1 LTDSDTRRTIRDVA
15 RRVVLPGTIQLVVG
29 LLGLFVAPH
38 AIEAQQA
45 QRVSRIG
52 VLRGGASPDPLVE
65 AFRQGLRDLGYVE
78 GRNVSS
84 EYRWAE
90 GAAERL
96 PALAADL
103 LSREVDVIV
112 AGGSDVMGAKLA
124 ASRIPIVMPVS
135 IDPVRL
141 GLVTSL
147 RRPGGNITGLASL
160 WDEMPG
166 KWMEILR
173 EALPG
178 VSRVAVL
185 QAPGTA
191 TGQVEAA
198 EAAARSTGVRLRVLN
213 VVRPDDLQAA
223 FAEAAKSQTEALI
236 VLPSPFFFGYR
247 TRIVQLAARHR
258 IPVMYHQREY
268 VVGAG
273 GLMSYGPDLHD
284 MFRRAAGYVDKI
296 LKGARPADLPIEQ
309 PTKFELVVNLKTA
322 GILGLSIPPSVLSRA
337 DQVVR

>member
-1 LTDSDTRRTIRDVA
+1 VA
-15 RRVVLPGTIQLVVG
+15 RRVGLPATIQVILG
-29 LLGLFVAPH
+29 LLGLLAVEH
-38 AIEAQQA
+38 AIEGQPAQKVA
-45 QRVSRIG
+45 RIG
-52 VLRGGASPDPLVE
+52 VLRGGSFPDPLVE
-65 AFRQGLRDLGYVE
+65 AFRQGLRDLGYIE
-78 GRNVSS
+78 GRNVSI

-96 PALAADL
+96 PDLAADL
-103 LSREVDVIV
+103 VRRKVDVIV
-112 AGGSDVMGAKLA
+112 AGGSDVLGAKLA
-124 ASRIPIVMPVS
+124 ASRIPVVMPVS

-147 RRPGGNITGLASL
+147 HRPGGNITGLASL

-173 EALPG
+173 EALPR

-198 EAAARSTGVRLRVLN
+198 EAAARSMNVRLRVLN
-213 VVRPDDLQAA
+213 AVRLDDLQTA
-223 FAEAAKSQTEALI
+223 FAEAAKSQTDALI

-247 TRIVQLAARHR
+247 TRIVQLATRHR

-268 VVGAG
+268 VVGSG

-284 MFRRAAGYVDKI
+284 MFRRAAGFVDKI
-296 LKGARPADLPIEQ
+296 LKGAKPADLPVEQ
-309 PTKFELVVNLKTA
+309 PTKFELVVNLRTGRA
-322 GILGLSIPPSVLSRA
+322 LGLSLPQSLLGRA
-337 DQVVR
+337 DLLIQ